1 MKLLDDMTEWV
12 KEVPLA
18 PQANQRF
25 GNLAFRDYIALVEAV
40 SETSQ
45 WTIVLTIQRI
55 PAYFDDPSIPEQLPA
70 QLLPLLLNSN
80 AFGHAT
86 RLDYGTGHEL
96 AFMLGIWCCVVSGW
110 VGGEGKEDE
119 EDEMIL
125 RVFAR

>member
-1 MKLLDDMTEWV
+1 M
-12 KEVPLA
+12 
-18 PQANQRF
+18 
-25 GNLAFRDYIALVEAV
+25 
-40 SETSQ
+40 
-45 WTIVLTIQRI
+45 LTFQRI
-55 PAYFDDPSIPEQLPA
+55 PAYFDEPSIPEQLPA

-96 AFMLGIWCCVVSGW
+96 AFVLGLWCCVVSGW

-125 RVFAR
+125 RVFARWVTLALRGH

>member
-1 MKLLDDMTEWV
+1 MTEWV

-40 SETSQ
+40 SGTC
-45 WTIVLTIQRI
+45 TPIAGLMHQRI
-55 PAYFDDPSIPEQLPA
+55 PAYFEDPSVPKQLPA
-70 QLLPLLLNSN
+70 QLLPLLLTSN
-80 AFGHAT
+80 AFGHTT

-96 AFMLGIWCCVVSGW
+96 AFMLGLWCCVVSGW
-110 VGGEGKEDE
+110 VGGEGKEDQ
-119 EDEMIL
+119 EDELIL

>member
-1 MKLLDDMTEWV
+1 MRRVSDILLTV
-12 KEVPLA
+12 
-18 PQANQRF
+18 
-25 GNLAFRDYIALVEAV
+25 
-40 SETSQ
+40 
-45 WTIVLTIQRI
+45 QRI

-110 VGGEGKEDE
+110 VGGEEKEDE
-119 EDEMIL
+119 EDEMTL
-125 RVFAR
+125 RVFARWVTLFLEAVEADLQIPGSGNVVAVNIQT